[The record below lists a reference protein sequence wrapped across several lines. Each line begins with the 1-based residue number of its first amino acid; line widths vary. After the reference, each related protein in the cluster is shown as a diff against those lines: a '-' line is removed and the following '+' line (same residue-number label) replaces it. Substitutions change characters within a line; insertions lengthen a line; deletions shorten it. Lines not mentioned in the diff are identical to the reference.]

1 MTTFLHR
8 PTVRFALHY
17 LEMVVV
23 MLAGM
28 AVLGLG
34 IRLFVDLSDR
44 PAPMLA
50 EMALTMTVPMVAW
63 MRFRGHAWRPCHE
76 MAAAMLLPALGA
88 LGLLAADIVTN
99 TGSLMVLEHTVMF
112 GAMLVAMLLRR
123 GEYTAHV
130 HGAVI
135 A

>member
-34 IRLFVDLSDR
+34 IRLFVDLSDPPR
-44 PAPMLA
+44 RCSP
-50 EMALTMTVPMVAW
+50 
-63 MRFRGHAWRPCHE
+63 RWR
-76 MAAAMLLPALGA
+76 
-88 LGLLAADIVTN
+88 
-99 TGSLMVLEHTVMF
+99 S
-112 GAMLVAMLLRR
+112 R
-123 GEYTAHV
+123 
-130 HGAVI
+130 
-135 A
+135 